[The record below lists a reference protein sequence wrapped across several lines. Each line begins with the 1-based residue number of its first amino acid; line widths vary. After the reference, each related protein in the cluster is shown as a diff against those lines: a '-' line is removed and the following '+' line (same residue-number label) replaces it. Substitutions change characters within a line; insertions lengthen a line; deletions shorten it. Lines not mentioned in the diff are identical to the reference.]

1 MAGSPPYL
9 LVVES
14 DPDLQRRIGETL
26 REASYELATEAE
38 GAWAK
43 RSVLIRPPD
52 GLIIDTGLADGS
64 GFAVADALRADPETA
79 DVPIVF
85 VASRFR
91 GAKHRIEARRRYAP
105 AEYLPTPLDLDTFLA
120 RVLEVIPPRPDAPP
134 HPVPGYPG
142 IGAAGKLADTA
153 AHRERRAVEEEA
165 RSLSSRAAEL
175 RGALARTPFARV
187 LQRIYAEKRTGALL
201 LARGST
207 KKIVY
212 FRDGYPVFVRSN
224 VLGEC
229 LGQILLARRLI
240 SREVLEESLHRMRSE
255 KRHQGEILV
264 EMGALS
270 PHNLQRALI
279 AQLEA
284 KLEEI
289 FSWDTGT
296 FRFAEDRQPPD
307 QPLTLERP
315 PAGLILDGI
324 RRYYGPD
331 RQAAALA
338 AFEGQYVARSEDP
351 LQRLQNLSGD
361 PAERH
366 FVESIDGS
374 RRLQAVLDAAPI
386 SAREARVLLVA
397 MAEAGMIVPS
407 RTPIRRPAHD
417 QSHGRAQ
424 SSSSREEAEVED
436 IELRP
441 PERRSREE
449 LAALYEGLLI
459 LNHFDTL
466 GVSEDAGQVEI
477 DRAYETR
484 AREFHPDRFRRQT
497 SEVREIAQKIFERF
511 AEAHGVLADA
521 NQRRKYLARLE
532 RERAEPPPVVA
543 GHSPPAAAEQVY
555 YTGVDHLR
563 QRRYREAAEAFRQ
576 AIALAPTQPSYHG
589 ALGWA
594 IYRSAPTDPGA
605 VTAGL
610 HALERAVELGDDD
623 PWVHVSL
630 GRFFAE
636 TGAPERAIREFESA
650 LRINPS
656 LDDVEQE
663 IRRLRGEA

>member
-1 MAGSPPYL
+1 MPPYL

-14 DPDLQRRIGETL
+14 DPELQRRIGDTL
-26 REASYELATEAE
+26 REASYEFATEAE
-38 GAWAK
+38 GTWAK

-105 AEYLPTPLDLDTFLA
+105 AEYLHTPLDLDTFLA
-120 RVLEVIPPRPDAPP
+120 RVLEAVPPRPAASPAALPD
-134 HPVPGYPG
+134 YPAVG
-142 IGAAGKLADTA
+142 NAGRLADTA
-153 AHRERRAVEEEA
+153 AHKERREVEEEA
-165 RSLSSRAAEL
+165 RSLTGRSAEL
-175 RGALARTPFARV
+175 RGSLGRTPFARV
-187 LQRIYAEKRTGALL
+187 LQRIYAEKHTGALL

-212 FRDGYPVFVRSN
+212 FRGGYPVFVRSN

-240 SREVLEESLHRMRSE
+240 DRQTLDESLHRMRAQR
-255 KRHQGEILV
+255 RHQGEILI

-270 PHNLQRALI
+270 PHNLQRALH
-279 AQLEA
+279 AQMEA

-289 FSWDTGT
+289 FAWDSGT
-296 FRFAEDRQPPD
+296 FRFAEGRQPPD
-307 QPLTLERP
+307 QPLTFERP
-315 PAGLILDGI
+315 PAALILDGI
-324 RRYYGPD
+324 RRYYGPE

-338 AFEGQYVARSEDP
+338 PFEGQYVARSEDP

-366 FVESIDGS
+366 FIESIDGS
-374 RRLQAVLDAAPI
+374 RRLETILETAPV
-386 SAREARVLLVA
+386 SAREARLLLVA
-397 MAEAGMIVPS
+397 MAEAGMIVPA
-407 RTPIRRPAHD
+407 RTAPRRASGD
-417 QSHGRAQ
+417 GRSEGHGAQ
-424 SSSSREEAEVED
+424 RPSSREEAEVED

-441 PERRSREE
+441 PEKRSREE

-459 LNHFDTL
+459 LNHFDAL
-466 GVSEDAGQVEI
+466 GVSEDAPPVEI
-477 DRAYETR
+477 ERAYETR
-484 AREFHPDRFRRQT
+484 AREYHPDRFRRQT
-497 SEVREIAQKIFERF
+497 GEVRDVALRIFERF
-511 AEAHGVLADA
+511 GEAHAVLADPA
-521 NQRRKYLARLE
+521 QRRKYVARLE
-532 RERAEPPPVVA
+532 RERSEPPAVVA
-543 GHSPPAAAEQVY
+543 SHSPPAAAEQVY

-563 QRRYREAAEAFRQ
+563 QRRYRDAAEAFRQ
-576 AIALAPTQPSYHG
+576 AIALAPSQPSYHG

-594 IYRSAPTDPGA
+594 IYRSAPADPGA
-605 VTAGL
+605 VAAGL
-610 HALERAVELGDDD
+610 HALERAVELGEDD

-636 TGAPERAIREFESA
+636 TGAPERAIGEFEAA
-650 LRINPS
+650 LRLNPALS
-656 LDDVEQE
+656 DVEQE